1 MRSGSVIFLS
11 WMTLKKR
18 DAELKCILHYSQ
30 RAFAADRGGE
40 CCEKNIWFELWLQ
53 LLGDG
58 IYFGLPLQCLEKQC
72 LEEAAKKTTRR
83 SQWGALMAICNTH
96 HYSMDQTGCLA
107 THRLPSNKR

>member
-18 DAELKCILHYSQ
+18 DAEQCSNISRTTTVKGPWLQTEGVNAVK
-30 RAFAADRGGE
+30 
-40 CCEKNIWFELWLQ
+40 KNIWFELWLQ

-72 LEEAAKKTTRR
+72 LEEAAKK
-83 SQWGALMAICNTH
+83 
-96 HYSMDQTGCLA
+96 
-107 THRLPSNKR
+107 LPDGLSGEH